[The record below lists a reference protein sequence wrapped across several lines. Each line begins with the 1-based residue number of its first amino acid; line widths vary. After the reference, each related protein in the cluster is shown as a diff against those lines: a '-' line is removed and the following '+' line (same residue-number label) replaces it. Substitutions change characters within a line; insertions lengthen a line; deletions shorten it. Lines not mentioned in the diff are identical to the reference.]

1 MTTNKGANRTFLI
14 TVIVYVLF
22 SLFWPIAGN
31 YFGTPFYLDIAL
43 AQLIVFLPAFFYI
56 KIAGMKV
63 GELIPY
69 RKIKI
74 SDALLAVVMTYLFYP
89 LLVVMNLLTMFFFNN
104 TTAEMTTVMQEQ
116 NMLWNILFIAVLPA
130 CVEEFVFRGMLYQTY
145 RKSSLW
151 KGILLS
157 AFLFGCMHMNFN
169 QFLYTFVFGIILA
182 MTVEATGSIL
192 TSMLCHFILNLNS
205 VLLVAVTDRMQGGE
219 LENVVSESSSLMDNP
234 RMLLMGTISWIVIA
248 VFTTAGAMGIW
259 IHLAKKNGRLETF
272 RTEWKEP
279 AKEKLFS
286 IPLLIGI
293 LLAVAVMALIEIVSR
308 L

>member
-22 SLFWPIAGN
+22 SVFWPMVGVRMDL
-31 YFGTPFYLDIAL
+31 PFYLDIAL
-43 AQLIVFLPAFFYI
+43 SQLVVFLPAFFYI
-56 KIAGMKV
+56 KITGMKV
-63 GELIPY
+63 RELIPY

-89 LLVVMNLLTMFFFNN
+89 LLVVMNLLTMFFVDNA
-104 TTAEMTTVMQEQ
+104 TAQMTTVMQEQ
-116 NMLWNILFIAVLPA
+116 HILWNMLFIAVLPA

-192 TSMLCHFILNLNS
+192 TSMICHFILNLNS
-205 VLLVAVTDRMQGGE
+205 VLLVAVTDRMQGGNLNSVME
-219 LENVVSESSSLMDNP
+219 ESSTLMDNP
-234 RMLLMGTISWIVIA
+234 QMLLMGTISWIVIA
-248 VFTTAGAMGIW
+248 GFTTAGAVGIW
-259 IHLAKKNGRLETF
+259 IHLAKKNGRLESF
-272 RTEWKEP
+272 RAEWKEP
-279 AKEKLFS
+279 AKERLFS

-293 LLAVAVMALIEIVSR
+293 LLAAAIMVLIEVASR

>member
-22 SLFWPIAGN
+22 SVFWPMVGARMDL
-31 YFGTPFYLDIAL
+31 PFYLDIAL
-43 AQLIVFLPAFFYI
+43 SQLVVFLPAFFYI
-56 KIAGMKV
+56 KISGMKV
-63 GELIPY
+63 RELIPY

-89 LLVVMNLLTMFFFNN
+89 LLVVMNLLTMFFVDNA
-104 TTAEMTTVMQEQ
+104 TAQMTTVMQEQ
-116 NMLWNILFIAVLPA
+116 HILWNMLFIAVLPA

-192 TSMLCHFILNLNS
+192 TSMICHFILNLNS
-205 VLLVAVTDRMQGGE
+205 VLLVAVTDRMQGGNLNSVME
-219 LENVVSESSSLMDNP
+219 ESSTLMDNP
-234 RMLLMGTISWIVIA
+234 QMLLMGTISWIVIA
-248 VFTTAGAMGIW
+248 GFTTAGAVGIW
-259 IHLAKKNGRLETF
+259 IHLAKKNGRLESF
-272 RTEWKEP
+272 RADWKEP
-279 AKEKLFS
+279 AKERLFS

-293 LLAVAVMALIEIVSR
+293 LLAAAIMVLIEVASR

>member
-22 SLFWPIAGN
+22 SVFWPMVGVRMDL
-31 YFGTPFYLDIAL
+31 PFYLDIAL
-43 AQLIVFLPAFFYI
+43 SQLVVFLPAFFYI
-56 KIAGMKV
+56 KISGMKV
-63 GELIPY
+63 RELIPY
-69 RKIKI
+69 RKIQI
-74 SDALLAVVMTYLFYP
+74 TDALLAVVMTYLFYP
-89 LLVVMNLLTMFFFNN
+89 LLVVMNLLTMFFVDNA
-104 TTAEMTTVMQEQ
+104 TAQMTTVMQEQ
-116 NMLWNILFIAVLPA
+116 NILWNMLFIAVLPA

-192 TSMLCHFILNLNS
+192 TSMICHFILNLNS
-205 VLLVAVTDRMQGGE
+205 VLLVAVTDRMQGGNLDSVME
-219 LENVVSESSSLMDNP
+219 ESSTLMDNP
-234 RMLLMGTISWIVIA
+234 QMLLMGTISWIVIA
-248 VFTTAGAMGIW
+248 VFTTAGAVGIW

-272 RTEWKEP
+272 RAEWKEP
-279 AKEKLFS
+279 AKERIFS

-293 LLAVAVMALIEIVSR
+293 LLAVAIMVFIEVASR